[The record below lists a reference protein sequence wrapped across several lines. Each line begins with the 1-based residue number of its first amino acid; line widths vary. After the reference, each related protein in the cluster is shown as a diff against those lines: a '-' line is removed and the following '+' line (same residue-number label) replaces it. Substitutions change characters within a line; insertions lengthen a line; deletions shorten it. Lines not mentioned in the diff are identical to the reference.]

1 VDFAD
6 SPDEA
11 AFRSR
16 LRTWLRD
23 NNPGLPASSTS
34 DEYWAGQAAW
44 HQALYGAGF
53 FGLSW
58 PKEIGGHALPNV
70 YDVIVDDE
78 LAAAGAPPRP
88 SLGYLVQGILEHG
101 SDDVRRR
108 FLPGIVNG
116 QDRWCQGFSEPDA
129 GSDLASLRTRAER
142 DGDDYVITGHKVWTS
157 YSDVADWCL
166 VLARTDPDVPKHKGI
181 SAFRVAMRQP
191 GVEQRPLRMINGITA
206 EFGEVVFDGA
216 RVPAADMIG
225 EPGEGWRLAMTVV
238 SHEREPGEL
247 GYVARYKKLVSE
259 LTTLVH
265 ADPDRYGPEQVRE
278 LGWAIVEAEMLRV
291 HVCRRLSDRL
301 DGITHGPDG
310 SVDKLLMTATEQ
322 AVGHAALAVAGGAY
336 GDDPDGDEPHGSD
349 DTWLKVY
356 LYSRA
361 QSVMGGTSQIQRNLV
376 ASRILGLPAS

>member
-1 VDFAD
+1 VDFGD
-6 SPDEA
+6 SPAEA
-11 AFRSR
+11 GFRSR
-16 LRTWLRD
+16 LADWLRD

-34 DEYWAGQAAW
+34 DDYWAGQATW
-44 HQALYGAGF
+44 HRSLYDAGF

-58 PKEIGGHALPNV
+58 PADIGGRALPSV
-70 YDVIVDDE
+70 YDVIVDEE

-101 SDDVRRR
+101 SEDVRRR

-116 QDRWCQGFSEPDA
+116 RDRWCQGFSEPDA

-142 DGDDYVITGHKVWTS
+142 DGDDYRITGHKVWTS
-157 YSDVADWCL
+157 YSDVADSCL
-166 VLARTDPDVPKHKGI
+166 LLARTDPDVPPHKGL

-191 GVEQRPLRMINGITA
+191 GVEQRPLRMINGITS
-206 EFGEVVFDGA
+206 EFGEVTFDGA

-225 EPGEGWRLAMTVV
+225 APGEGWRLAMTVV

-247 GYVARYKKLVSE
+247 GYVARYKKLTKE
-259 LTTLVH
+259 LTAMVR
-265 ADPDRYGPEQVRE
+265 ADPDHYGPEQVRD
-278 LGWAIVEAEMLRV
+278 LGWALVEAEMLRL

-301 DGITHGPDG
+301 DGITHGPEG
-310 SVDKLLMTATEQ
+310 SVDKLLMTQVEQ
-322 AVGHAALAVAGGAY
+322 AVGHAALGVGGAAH
-336 GDDPDGDEPHGSD
+336 GDGDG
-349 DTWLKVY
+349 TWLAAY

-376 ASRILGLPAS
+376 AGRILGLTAS